1 MSKALIVVD
10 VQRDFCEGGALAV
23 EGGLAVADKIYQH
36 VVDNAGEYDQFI
48 FTKDWHEAPPST
60 NGGHFALP
68 PSEPDFID
76 TWPVHCVK
84 ESPMSDF
91 APGAKRAFL
100 RLYDAGRITRDNLF
114 FKGTGRP
121 DYSGFQGAN
130 ENGVPLVEF
139 LTERGVDEVDVVGIA
154 GDYCVRHTALDALKN
169 NFKVN
174 VLADMVASVRGHE
187 ATLATVKEVADN
199 GNAVQG

>member
-1 MSKALIVVD
+1 MTKALIIVD

-23 EGGLAVADKIYQH
+23 EGGLGVAEKIYWHVFEHADK
-36 VVDNAGEYDQFI
+36 YDEFI

-68 PSEPDFID
+68 PDEPDFVD
-76 TWPVHCVK
+76 SWPVHCVK

-114 FKGTGRP
+114 FKGTGSP
-121 DYSGFQGAN
+121 DYSGFQGVN
-130 ENGVPLVEF
+130 EKGVTLLDFLRDREVVE
-139 LTERGVDEVDVVGIA
+139 LDVVGIA
-154 GDYCVRHTALDALKN
+154 GDYCVRATAQDAQHHGFETYMLPE
-169 NFKVN
+169 
-174 VLADMVASVRGHE
+174 MVVSVGGDE
-187 ATLATVKEVADN
+187 ATAETMQMLS
-199 GNAVQG
+199 